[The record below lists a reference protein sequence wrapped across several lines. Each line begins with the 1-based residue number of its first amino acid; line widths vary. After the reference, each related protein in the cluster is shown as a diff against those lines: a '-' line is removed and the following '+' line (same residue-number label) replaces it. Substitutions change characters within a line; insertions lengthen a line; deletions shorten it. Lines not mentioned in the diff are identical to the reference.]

1 MATCGFKDPVVHV
14 SILWVMDT
22 QIYGNYT
29 EEEDEEGTL
38 HTLLIFILHGS
49 LPLDYQPSMRSLSV
63 LVFLFLFLFFCY
75 FCDGVTCLAKR
86 DSVLCLAKRGG
97 VFCLAKRDGVFV

>member
-1 MATCGFKDPVVHV
+1 MATCGFKDLVVHV

-38 HTLLIFILHGS
+38 HTLLVFILNGS

-63 LVFLFLFLFFCY
+63 LVFCFLFFC
-75 FCDGVTCLAKR
+75 FVIFVTA
-86 DSVLCLAKRGG
+86 
-97 VFCLAKRDGVFV
+97 